1 MSQTPATAASPSHH
15 QAIFLDALKSYRKQ
29 TKEDLIKHPLVSQ
42 LRSCNSTSAIIAILQ
57 VKPREFG
64 KRYLTYLEPYIGDKR
79 FTLWLGPTVNVI
91 CAYSAAITGGV
102 SLVSLNIEASAR
114 LQAPSY
120 A

>member
-64 KRYLTYLEPYIGDKR
+64 KRYLEPYIGDER
-79 FTLWLGPTVNVI
+79 LTTWLSPTVNVI